1 MTTKIERRLLNMA
14 AEHGIT
20 VSATELHEGIENLV
34 GFLRTV
40 KKLKD
45 AHDERLRNFGS
56 DQFRKTR
63 QRILAASAGITPIRI
78 CHAAA
83 NENTARI
90 CAY

>member
-1 MTTKIERRLLNMA
+1 MATKIERRLLNMA

-20 VSATELHEGIENLV
+20 VSAAELHEGIENFV
-34 GFLRTV
+34 GFLHTV

-45 AHDERLRNFGS
+45 AHDEHLRNFGS
-56 DQFRKTR
+56 DKFRKTR

-78 CHAAA
+78 CHAPA
-83 NENTARI
+83 NEGFARI